1 MATTTKTAVSR
12 TFLATA
18 AAIPAYSLVQL
29 DSAGK
34 ISVAGDNATDALIGV
49 TIADVEASG
58 YGTVQFLQCAGTL
71 EVLTGSDAIAV
82 GDQVYTDGDGKIGT
96 DATNHPCGF
105 ALEASSVDGDVIEIV
120 AMQQHLT

>member
-1 MATTTKTAVSR
+1 MATTTTTAVSR

-18 AAIPAYSLVQL
+18 AAIPAYSLLKL

-34 ISVAGDNATDALIGV
+34 ISVAGDNASDALIGV
-49 TIADVEASG
+49 SVADIAADS
-58 YGTVQFLQCAGTL
+58 YGTCLFLQCAGTL
-71 EVLTGSDAIAV
+71 EVLTGADAIAV
-82 GDQVYTDGDGKIGT
+82 GDQVYTDGDGKVGT
-96 DATNHPCGF
+96 DTTNHPCGF